1 MLAARLGLEP
11 ALVDEI
17 EHAVRDAERQGAGV

>member
-11 ALVDEI
+11 ALVEEMHRAAMADP
-17 EHAVRDAERQGAGV
+17 AEQR

>member
-11 ALVDEI
+11 ALVEELHRAAI
-17 EHAVRDAERQGAGV
+17 AEPTGAAS

>member
-11 ALVDEI
+11 ALVDEMHRAASG
-17 EHAVRDAERQGAGV
+17 EPAGATS

>member
-11 ALVDEI
+11 ALVE
-17 EHAVRDAERQGAGV
+17 EMHRAAVAEPAG